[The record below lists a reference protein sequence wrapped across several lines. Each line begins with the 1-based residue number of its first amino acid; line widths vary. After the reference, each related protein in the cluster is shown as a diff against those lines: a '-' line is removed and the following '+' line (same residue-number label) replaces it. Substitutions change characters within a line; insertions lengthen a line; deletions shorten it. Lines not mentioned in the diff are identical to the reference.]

1 MAIHTESQ
9 IEISGGFEKQIES
22 SAMGMML
29 DILQKFQY
37 QYPIKSI
44 IRELVSNGLDAIK
57 ERDVAIDI
65 LNGKSKVED
74 YYLDRD
80 GAIYQDSRFNPDYY
94 QPEYLSDK
102 SQVFIDYYANSS
114 SEKDYI
120 TIRDNGVG
128 LGGQRLQ
135 KYFSLGY
142 STKRLNKAQIGK
154 FGINIPVPLSSN

>member
-9 IEISGGFEKQIES
+9 VEISGGFEKQIES

-44 IRELVSNGLDAIK
+44 IRELVSNSLDAIK
-57 ERDVAIDI
+57 ERDIAINI
-65 LNGKSKVED
+65 LQGRTEIAEHYVEKE
-74 YYLDRD
+74 
-80 GAIYQDSRFNPDYY
+80 GAMYQDSRFDPTYY
-94 QPEYLSDK
+94 DIAHLSDDRNV
-102 SQVFIDYYANSS
+102 SIAYHAGNA

-120 TIRDNGVG
+120 TITDNGVG
-128 LGGQRLQ
+128 LGGKRLE
-135 KYFSLGY
+135 KYFSLGF
-142 STKRLNKAQIGK
+142 STKRLNKSQIGK